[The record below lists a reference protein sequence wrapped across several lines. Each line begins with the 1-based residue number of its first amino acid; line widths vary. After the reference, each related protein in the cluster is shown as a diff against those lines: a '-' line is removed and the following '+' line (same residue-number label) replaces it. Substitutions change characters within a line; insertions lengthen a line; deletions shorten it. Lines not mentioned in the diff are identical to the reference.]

1 MAPRIRT
8 ATLDDAAAIAFI
20 HNDAIAS
27 RRSTME
33 TEPKTEER
41 VRRWLDA
48 LGPRQSA
55 LVADEDG
62 VVGWG
67 LIKRYSDRPGYDPC
81 GETSVFL
88 HPEHLGRG
96 IGTTLKRAVIE
107 EARRLGYTN
116 LLARIM
122 SVNAA
127 SIAYNR
133 RLGYREVGVLRR
145 VGCLDGVW
153 HDVTVM
159 QLQL

>member
-1 MAPRIRT
+1 MAPRIRP
-8 ATLDDAAAIAFI
+8 ATPDDVAAITFI
-20 HNDAIAS
+20 HNHAIAS

-33 TEPKTEER
+33 TEPKT
-41 VRRWLDA
+41 VDGVARWLDG
-48 LGPRQSA
+48 LGPREAA
-55 LVADEDG
+55 LVADEDE

-67 LIKRYSDRPGYDPC
+67 LIKRYSDRPGYAPC

-88 HPEHLGRG
+88 HPDHVGRG

-159 QLQL
+159 QLEL